1 MKIISGGEVE
11 FEAIGKDIAAAF
23 AKITAVTTYVKAD
36 DTKFVIAVVGDEEAE
51 TKEERGIY
59 LIGFST
65 DAMASMRISGK
76 AKKSGTIRVDAI
88 KLAGLLKARGECEF
102 KSGTGKVIFREK
114 KSQFKASLDIMEFDD
129 EDIRMLSLQFGETH
143 GVPIAKE
150 VMGILLES
158 VRKVALNDVYH
169 GHILPVIFDIGEKWL
184 RVYCFDDFHTALYK
198 QKIKNKKP
206 MRMALPTKVFSM
218 VEKFIEDDDVQFSTG
233 LGRFVASSKDFIVSI
248 PETQMRD
255 GDFTM
260 ALHYIKTLGTLEP
273 RASITFDTKAT
284 ATVSNMAVLTDKDTK
299 MAITITK
306 DETTLSVRG
315 SGGMVSDSFKSKSS
329 GKPLDMRVDPRIF
342 MDLFNKVKADEV
354 TMVIYKI
361 PAAMSTFMLTN
372 KLDNGTLTLV
382 GTYDEAK

>member
-1 MKIISGGEVE
+1 MKIIAGGEVE

-36 DTKFVIAVVGDEEAE
+36 DTKFVIAAVSSEEG
-51 TKEERGIY
+51 KENAGIF

-76 AKKSGTIRVDAI
+76 AKKSGTIRVDAVT
-88 KLAGLLKARGECEF
+88 LAGLLKARGECEF
-102 KSGTGKVIFREK
+102 KSGTGKIIFREK
-114 KSQFKASLDIMEFDD
+114 KSEFKASLDIMEFDD
-129 EDIRMLSLQFGETH
+129 EDIRMLSLQFGEIQ
-143 GVPIAKE
+143 GVPIAKD
-150 VMGILLES
+150 VMDKLLDS
-158 VRKVALNDVYH
+158 VRKVALLDVYH

-184 RVYCFDDFHTALYK
+184 KVYCFDDFHVALFK
-198 QKIKNKKP
+198 QKIKNKVP

-218 VEKFIEDDDVQFSTG
+218 VEKFIEDDDVKFSTG

-248 PETQMRD
+248 PETQLRD
-255 GDFTM
+255 GDYTM
-260 ALHYIKTLGTLEP
+260 ALHYIKTLQELDP

-284 ATVSNMAVLTDKDTK
+284 ATVANMAVLTDQDTK
-299 MAITITK
+299 MAITIDK
-306 DETTLSVRG
+306 EKTTLSVKG
-315 SGGMVSDSFKSKSS
+315 KGGVVSDSFKAKAT

-354 TMVIYKI
+354 TMVMYKI

>member
-1 MKIISGGEVE
+1 MKIIAGGEVE

-36 DTKFVIAVVGDEEAE
+36 DTKFVIAVVGEEEGKKNA
-51 TKEERGIY
+51 GIF

-102 KSGTGKVIFREK
+102 KSGTGKIIFREK

-129 EDIRMLSLQFGETH
+129 EDIRMLSLQFGENQGT
-143 GVPIAKE
+143 PIAKD
-150 VMGILLES
+150 VMGLLLES

-169 GHILPVIFDIGEKWL
+169 GHVLPVIFDIGTKFL
-184 RVYCFDDFHTALYK
+184 RVYCFDDFHTALFK
-198 QKIKNKKP
+198 QKIKNDRP

-218 VEKFIEDDDVQFSTG
+218 IEKFIEDDDVQFNTG
-233 LGRFVASSKDFIVSI
+233 QGRFVASSTDFIVSI
-248 PETQMRD
+248 PETQMRE

-260 ALHYIKTLGTLEP
+260 CLHYIKTLETLEP
-273 RASITFDTKAT
+273 RAAITFDTKAV

-299 MAITITK
+299 MAITIAK

-315 SGGMVSDSFKSKSS
+315 SGGMVSDSFKSKSK